1 MRIDALAL
9 RNFRNYDALNVT
21 FAPDCNVIVGENAQG
36 KTNLLEAIVYLS
48 SARSPRARAEK
59 ELISFGKS
67 ECSIK
72 ANAFARN
79 RDFLLEIALAA
90 GRRRKIL
97 INKVPA
103 KKGSDLS
110 DVLGAVYFCLE
121 DLLLIRDGAAARRKF
136 MDDALCQLR
145 ARYAQA
151 LSDYHRAYEHKTRI
165 LRDSEEYPSLL
176 DTLPEFD
183 LRMAQSGAVI
193 IYYRARFCERLKEYA
208 GIAHRECSGG
218 REELGVEYQ
227 TVSTISDPLAPIET
241 IYDQLRAHQASHA
254 AAERVSRMCLSGPHK
269 DDIAVTI
276 GGVNARQFSSQ
287 GQTRTAALAFKLAER
302 EIYREITSRT
312 PLLLLDDV
320 LSELDP
326 KRQEYVLNRISG
338 GQVFITCCEE
348 DRLGTLLSGKV
359 FHIANGK
366 VVSPRFARKFVPC
379 VTGLPHKGDIL
390 FWKRIPPLEPP
401 EKHEGPS
408 PSTPLT
414 LPVCSLNDCTRCA
427 VWVRCTW
434 LRHESSAIRYWLQPR
449 LTTVRR
455 E

>member
-1 MRIDALAL
+1 MIVKSLAL
-9 RNFRNYDALNVT
+9 SDFRNYDLQELSFHHGINI
-21 FAPDCNVIVGENAQG
+21 FYGDNAQG

-67 ECSIK
+67 ECSIR
-72 ANAFARN
+72 ADAFARS
-79 RDFLLEIALAA
+79 REFLLEISLAA

-103 KKGSDLS
+103 KKGGELS
-110 DVLGAVYFCLE
+110 DVLGAVYFCPE

-183 LRMAQSGAVI
+183 LRMAQSGAVL
-193 IYYRARFCERLKEYA
+193 IYYRARFCERLGEYA
-208 GIAHRECSGG
+208 RIAHRECSGG
-218 REELGVEYQ
+218 REELGVTYQ
-227 TVSTISDPLAPIET
+227 TVSTISNPLAPIET
-241 IYDQLRAHQASHA
+241 IYEQLRAHQSSHA
-254 AAERVSRMCLSGPHK
+254 TAERASRMCLSGPHK

-359 FHIANGK
+359 FRIANGA
-366 VVSPRFARKFVPC
+366 VV
-379 VTGLPHKGDIL
+379 
-390 FWKRIPPLEPP
+390 
-401 EKHEGPS
+401 
-408 PSTPLT
+408 
-414 LPVCSLNDCTRCA
+414 
-427 VWVRCTW
+427 
-434 LRHESSAIRYWLQPR
+434 
-449 LTTVRR
+449 
-455 E
+455 